1 MSLNHELQA
10 TGYMLYPI
18 LQNIDEGLVITNTD
32 LEITFIND
40 KAMRL
45 FDIIGQNFMGQP
57 VDSLKPNLEFGKML
71 KNQQHYQQDYVTMSG
86 YKVLINKAL
95 LEAPGGNYAAYALLH
110 CMDQFQDYEL
120 NTLLENPYEGI
131 VVVDDQAR
139 LIYANQACYRFFDCT
154 HMNQLTDEL
163 AALVPRI
170 NLRQCLETGRPMA
183 SDLITIRDQRLELIY
198 LPITRDDKSLGVIIK
213 SHPYYRAENTW
224 TTIVEDYKKGTAR
237 YYLEDIIG
245 QHESIEQKKTLVRKA
260 ARTTSTVLITGES
273 GTGKELFAHA
283 IHNLSPRRKEPF
295 VRVNCAAVPETL
307 LESELFG
314 YAEGAFTGARKE
326 GKPGKFELANQ
337 GTLFLDE
344 IGDMSLAMQTK
355 LLRVLQEKEIERI
368 GATHTTRVNVR
379 VIAATNQDLK
389 RLIARGQ
396 FREDLYFRLNV
407 LVLDIPPL
415 RERKTDIADISKAL
429 LYRLNQELHT
439 DVYGISPE
447 VLDRLGNY
455 TWPGNIRELEN
466 ILERAINI
474 CDGSTIQAEHL
485 PEYITN
491 NSAPSFVPVGSL
503 EEQMAEHE
511 KLIIRQTLQQCKGNR
526 TQTARVLGIHRSV
539 LYRKMHRYNIIG
551 D

>member
-1 MSLNHELQA
+1 MSLNYELQA
-10 TGYMLYPI
+10 TGFMFYPI
-18 LQNIDEGLVITNTD
+18 LQNIDEGLVMTNTD
-32 LEITFIND
+32 LEIAFIND

-45 FDIIGQNFMGQP
+45 FDIEGQNLMGQP
-57 VDSLKPNLEFGKML
+57 VDSLKPKLEFGKML

-86 YKVLINKAL
+86 YNVLINKAL
-95 LEAPGGNYAAYALLH
+95 LEAPGGNYAAYAILH

-131 VVVDDQAR
+131 LVMDDHAK
-139 LIYANQACYRFFDCT
+139 LIYANQTCYRFFDCT

-170 NLRQCLETGRPMA
+170 NLRQCLETGQPMA
-183 SDLITIRDQRLELIY
+183 GELITIRDQRLELVY
-198 LPITRDDKSLGVIIK
+198 LPITRNNKPLGVIIK
-213 SHPYYRAENTW
+213 SRPYYRTAHTS
-224 TTIVEDYKKGTAR
+224 TAIVEDYKRGTAR

-245 QHESIEQKKTLVRKA
+245 HHESIQQQKMLARKA
-260 ARTTSTVLITGES
+260 ARTTSTVLITGDS

-326 GKPGKFELANQ
+326 GKPGKFELAHQ
-337 GTLFLDE
+337 GTIFLDE
-344 IGDMSLAMQTK
+344 IGDMSMAMQAK

-389 RLIARGQ
+389 KLIARGQ
-396 FREDLYFRLNV
+396 FRKDLYYRLNV

-415 RERKTDIADISKAL
+415 RERKTDIADIARAL

-439 DVYGISPE
+439 DVYGMSPE
-447 VLDRLGNY
+447 VLYRLNNY
-455 TWPGNIRELEN
+455 PWPGNIRELEN
-466 ILERAINI
+466 VLERAINI
-474 CDGSTIQAEHL
+474 CNGATIQAEHL
-485 PEYITN
+485 PEYIDNHSISPLVFST
-491 NSAPSFVPVGSL
+491 GSL
-503 EEQMAEHE
+503 EEQMAEREQH
-511 KLIIRQTLQQCKGNR
+511 IIRQTLQQCNGNR
-526 TQTARVLGIHRSV
+526 SQTARVLGIHRSV
-539 LYRKMHRYNIIG
+539 LYRKMHRYNIC